1 MEAAPAQAEPKPIQ
15 PRPHAS
21 NRDARV
27 SSRWKPTSDWTTLTA
42 SVILLIFAIFM
53 IINSHCTQSRDS
65 PIDDKTSSLCYGSSL
80 SIPSWLAIV
89 GVEFA
94 IFSSVILP
102 RLQAI
107 LISKILTRK
116 LMHRGVTLPRLL
128 NSQSTAP
135 LNVQFRHGSKSTF
148 LWRMVVSASVA
159 SVSISYKYSFTPAN
173 IQTTVQLNSIFINI
187 DSEDYYGALF
197 SDSFFSPSEAAGND
211 SIMIGRNGAD
221 FIHGPAFNK
230 SAASMIIGSESVLQ
244 LCSPKLYTRTNYSIQ
259 HLSLDVSAPATAT
272 NSNLAGPEH
281 SLRFFHPDFG
291 SAVDL
296 SLASNATLQADL
308 TSIDQSTTVP
318 SYHSAVKT
326 KHCQGYL
333 SWNKNKTAFSM
344 NHPKDKVCVDDPFDF
359 VAWNGSYA
367 QAFGEGFVYL
377 GLSTLVV
384 IKRIQLK
391 NVETSFQIFEGDL
404 QQQNTSVIRDE
415 LSLSMLKGVI
425 ETVLLTANHTLAIN
439 ALLADARYTTSISD
453 PEAPLLCKK
462 WKVASKPYL
471 ESNPLLLARG
481 LVANGGSDITI
492 TGLGLQYL
500 MIAVAICSVIVIP
513 WPTLPLIQ
521 E

>member
-1 MEAAPAQAEPKPIQ
+1 
-15 PRPHAS
+15 
-21 NRDARV
+21 
-27 SSRWKPTSDWTTLTA
+27 
-42 SVILLIFAIFM
+42 
-53 IINSHCTQSRDS
+53 
-65 PIDDKTSSLCYGSSL
+65 
-80 SIPSWLAIV
+80 
-89 GVEFA
+89 
-94 IFSSVILP
+94 
-102 RLQAI
+102 
-107 LISKILTRK
+107 
-116 LMHRGVTLPRLL
+116 
-128 NSQSTAP
+128 
-135 LNVQFRHGSKSTF
+135 
-148 LWRMVVSASVA
+148 
-159 SVSISYKYSFTPAN
+159 
-173 IQTTVQLNSIFINI
+173 
-187 DSEDYYGALF
+187 
-197 SDSFFSPSEAAGND
+197 
-211 SIMIGRNGAD
+211 
-221 FIHGPAFNK
+221 
-230 SAASMIIGSESVLQ
+230 
-244 LCSPKLYTRTNYSIQ
+244 
-259 HLSLDVSAPATAT
+259 
-272 NSNLAGPEH
+272 
-281 SLRFFHPDFG
+281 
-291 SAVDL
+291 
-296 SLASNATLQADL
+296 
-308 TSIDQSTTVP
+308 
-318 SYHSAVKT
+318 
-326 KHCQGYL
+326 
-333 SWNKNKTAFSM
+333 M

-462 WKVASKPYL
+462 LKVASKPYL

-500 MIAVAICSVIVIP
+500 MIAVSICSVIVIP